1 MALMRSTKKPLL
13 MAESRLR
20 IGIIGEAEKLRHW
33 QGQCMQALLEVPGIE
48 LVFLAETADAQHEEK
63 TSILYRRW
71 SGRRSPA
78 KALERAGSPGLL
90 NGLPRIPF
98 GGGPSSA
105 ELEKLRGFHP
115 DVLLQLSSAEL
126 PESFHN
132 LPRLGTWRFIH
143 GERLPGA
150 DEIPGLRETLNG
162 DPVVSVSLQRS
173 PNGQGSGSV
182 LRSGCFGA
190 GGRSVDEIAETVL
203 QCCAEWPAQV
213 CWALI
218 SGDPEAAIGTEAD
231 PLTPSA
237 PSPSNVEMLQLWWKQ
252 LVGGKRST
260 RASGPEEWNFGV
272 LPQPIAS
279 LLEDRPS
286 LNVRWLPPPGNGRWR
301 STPFGIFT
309 DGKLSTLYEKHD
321 HEQGRSVIGRLRPK
335 RDNNLKRS
343 RDLLTGGGRLSYP
356 FIVEH
361 EGAVYV
367 VPENGSGGQVVLY
380 SLNEDQTALTPV
392 RTLLD
397 EALCS
402 PTLFRHDGR
411 WWLFGT
417 KAPLEN
423 TSLYAYHAEHVEGP
437 YTPHALNPIKTDIRS
452 ARPGG
457 TPFRRGEELWRP
469 AQDHSVAGTVRIALN
484 RVTQLSP
491 SGFAEETVRYFE
503 PLKAP
508 WSKGIRTLSAVGDI
522 TLVDG
527 MRHSNGKSDRKK
539 GPKRTA
545 KKSRES
551 EHDDLNEL

>member
-1 MALMRSTKKPLL
+1 

-231 PLTPSA
+231 PLTPVRPFSLQCGNA
-237 PSPSNVEMLQLWWKQ
+237 PAMVE
-252 LVGGKRST
+252 
-260 RASGPEEWNFGV
+260 
-272 LPQPIAS
+272 
-279 LLEDRPS
+279 
-286 LNVRWLPPPGNGRWR
+286 
-301 STPFGIFT
+301 
-309 DGKLSTLYEKHD
+309 
-321 HEQGRSVIGRLRPK
+321 
-335 RDNNLKRS
+335 
-343 RDLLTGGGRLSYP
+343 
-356 FIVEH
+356 
-361 EGAVYV
+361 
-367 VPENGSGGQVVLY
+367 
-380 SLNEDQTALTPV
+380 TAC
-392 RTLLD
+392 R
-397 EALCS
+397 
-402 PTLFRHDGR
+402 R
-411 WWLFGT
+411 
-417 KAPLEN
+417 
-423 TSLYAYHAEHVEGP
+423 
-437 YTPHALNPIKTDIRS
+437 KTVH
-452 ARPGG
+452 
-457 TPFRRGEELWRP
+457 
-469 AQDHSVAGTVRIALN
+469 Q
-484 RVTQLSP
+484 
-491 SGFAEETVRYFE
+491 
-503 PLKAP
+503 
-508 WSKGIRTLSAVGDI
+508 GIRTGGMELRRASTTHCVTAGGQTEPERALAAAAGQRPMAIDTLRDLHGRQVEHAV
-522 TLVDG
+522 
-527 MRHSNGKSDRKK
+527 
-539 GPKRTA
+539 
-545 KKSRES
+545 REA
-551 EHDDLNEL
+551 